1 LSLSTDRGELERT
14 AGCRSQLSLSE
25 RQRDGKFQIT
35 ATAEF
40 PSPRLPPDLLRWDSS
55 GAQSRNGCRWLT
67 GSCQVHAGLGP
78 RVSADSECPL
88 HFLHFESAPE
98 WCLSLLVPAVPA
110 GCGHQPNGH
119 RSAVTD
125 RSAARIDETRPSCSG
140 NGELELR
147 SSTDSCCRG
156 TDYGRGCRSRIAAD
170 TRQLRQATPRVSRTS
185 RAGQ

>member
-1 LSLSTDRGELERT
+1 MSLSTDRGELERT

-67 GSCQVHAGLGP
+67 GSCQVLAGLGP

-98 WCLSLLVPAVPA
+98 WCLSLLVPA

-125 RSAARIDETRPSCSG
+125 RSAARIDETRPIG

-147 SSTDSCCRG
+147 SSTHLCCRG
-156 TDYGRGCRSRIAAD
+156 TDYGRGCRSKIAAD
-170 TRQLRQATPRVSRTS
+170 TRQRRQAAPRVSRTS
-185 RAGQ
+185 RASQ